1 MIEALHIGGVFLAG
15 LVSFFS
21 PCILPIIPV
30 FISTLLTS
38 ADDKPKMVG
47 KLRLNFKALGRVTL
61 FVLGLSM
68 SFILLGL
75 TFSSLGL
82 LISRNQN
89 IILLVSGII
98 VVLFGIYQTGIVK
111 IPFLMKEKK
120 VSSGK
125 QRKGLLGAFILGF
138 TFSLGWTPCVGPI
151 LTAVIALT
159 AGQGSLVLGAVYM
172 AVYSLGLLIPF
183 LVFTIFS
190 DQLLGRIRGIYK
202 YMNVIKIIGGVIL
215 VSMGVVLIL
224 SSQGLI
230 SINNIASGG

>member
-1 MIEALHIGGVFLAG
+1 MVEALHVGGVFLAG
-15 LVSFFS
+15 VVSFFS

-30 FISTLLTS
+30 FVSTLLTS
-38 ADDKPKMVG
+38 ADDKPKAKG
-47 KLRLNFKALGRVTL
+47 KLSINFKALGRVTL

-68 SFILLGL
+68 SFILMGL

-98 VVLFGIYQTGIVK
+98 VVLFGIYQTGIIK
-111 IPFLMKEKK
+111 IPFLMREKK
-120 VSSGK
+120 VGAGK
-125 QRKGLLGAFILGF
+125 QRKGLIGAFILGF

-151 LTAVIALT
+151 LSAVVTLTAV
-159 AGQGSLVLGAVYM
+159 QGSVALGAFYM

-202 YMNVIKIIGGVIL
+202 YMNVIKIVGGVIL
-215 VSMGVVLIL
+215 IAMGVLLIL

-230 SINNIASGG
+230 SINNLASGG